1 MRRDVLH
8 RRRAMTAPLA
18 TALALAG
25 LGTCSGAF
33 FGTQAAAADDSVT
46 IQHVV
51 LRDGRVLDGIQ
62 HGRVFDCYD
71 LASGHMIGT
80 ITKVFP
86 EDIVTS
92 EDETIHVLP
101 AGAVTETAAD
111 AAAPTTGATATGHG
125 LGGKWGTSYKAALA
139 SAKRTGRPLLI
150 LFTFDDAPGKSFDDD
165 IGQDAGFKDWS
176 KDRLV
181 LLRIDLGK
189 DQLPLLKTQDDD
201 LVRVHHVTDHP
212 QLVVCNPDGKE
223 LLRSSYHGNG
233 ADAWLPGFHKQVDAA
248 APPPVADALPAPE
261 KSPVPA
267 IPASP
272 VVTQP
277 AAPAPPGASV
287 APTSLPPA
295 APAPVA
301 SAPIPV
307 APAPTPPPVATP
319 PPASTPPVAVQPA
332 PTPVAPTPVAA
343 PPIAPSPVTAP
354 PPAPAPVAVTPPVRP
369 GTPPP
374 APAPSQPPPAAAADN
389 LTQLTVAQTQ
399 APTVPTALLGTW
411 VPDPAV
417 LSTDPLQNL
426 KQLGSG
432 LSLTITATSVTY
444 TVADQID
451 PDLTHQFAI
460 LAVTRDTVILRAF
473 LHRGVD
479 SLQRLGFAY
488 RDGRI
493 YLPFPGQTGQQ
504 KPTMLVLI
512 PKP

>member
-1 MRRDVLH
+1 
-8 RRRAMTAPLA
+8 MTASLAAPLA
-18 TALALAG
+18 FF
-25 LGTCSGAF
+25 GAF
-33 FGTQAAAADDSVT
+33 FGAFVGAQAAAADDSIT

-80 ITKVFP
+80 ITKVYP

-101 AGAVTETAAD
+101 AGAVTATAAD
-111 AAAPTTGATATGHG
+111 AAAPATGASATGHG

-165 IGQDAGFKDWS
+165 IGQDPGFKDWA

-201 LVRVHHVTDHP
+201 LVRVHHVTEHP
-212 QLVVCNPDGKE
+212 QLVVCNQDGKE

-233 ADAWLPGFHKQVDAA
+233 ADAWLPIFRIQVDTA
-248 APPPVADALPAPE
+248 APPPLADSLPNPE

-272 VVTQP
+272 VVAQP
-277 AAPAPPGASV
+277 AAPAAPAVTVPPKSI
-287 APTSLPPA
+287 PPA

-301 SAPIPV
+301 NAPIPV
-307 APAPTPPPVATP
+307 APAPVAPPVVTPPPV
-319 PPASTPPVAVQPA
+319 STPPVAVQPA

-343 PPIAPSPVTAP
+343 PPITPTPVTAP
-354 PPAPAPVAVTPPVRP
+354 PPAPAPVAASPAPL
-369 GTPPP
+369 P
-374 APAPSQPPPAAAADN
+374 APAPTQPPPPPPAADD
-389 LTQLTVAQTQ
+389 LTPLTVAQNP
-399 APTVPTALLGTW
+399 APTVPAALIGTW

-417 LSTDPLQNL
+417 LSADPLRNI
-426 KQLGSG
+426 KQLASG
-432 LSLTITATSVTY
+432 LTLTITATSVTY
-444 TVADQID
+444 AVADQID
-451 PDLTHQFAI
+451 PDVTHQFAI
-460 LAVTRDTVILRAF
+460 LAVTPDTVILRAF

-479 SLQRLGFAY
+479 SLERLGFAY

-493 YLPFPGQTGQQ
+493 YLPCPGQTGPQ